1 MVRPR
6 PSMHSQESR
15 SCSGCRLLSQQLQAQ
30 IGLLWP
36 GAMVQLIPASKNHLD
51 FSVMVHRSNGFT
63 YGPAINSDC
72 SATLTVGISTSLTK
86 VLLPLTH
93 NPFFNKNSATCNR
106 SGRVSKR
113 TLILFH
119 FRGPGELF
127 FLMNLKGL
135 Y

>member
-1 MVRPR
+1 MAFPGDDPISYHRKLEVRIQFRVVDQRLSKAYSMVRPG

-51 FSVMVHRSNGFT
+51 FSVMVHRSNSFT

-72 SATLTVGISTSLTK
+72 SSYFDSWDLDIIDK
-86 VLLPLTH
+86 
-93 NPFFNKNSATCNR
+93 NPVA
-106 SGRVSKR
+106 
-113 TLILFH
+113 
-119 FRGPGELF
+119 PDA
-127 FLMNLKGL
+127 
-135 Y
+135 